1 MSSHQHES
9 STADRLFDFH
19 VINGPDGG
27 MDIALH
33 AEGETVASAHV
44 RNDALA
50 DMQSL
55 LGSTRAEVQ
64 AYVEAALTH
73 RFERDWADVTLT
85 TPVLV
90 AGRWV
95 SRYVRRGVEPLQVG
109 LMWYDVSSRVI
120 GPDYVPA
127 VARSRMRHVVR
138 QVLDRKRRGMLGVV
152 VDILHAAS
160 E

>member
-1 MSSHQHES
+1 MSPHQHEAS
-9 STADRLFDFH
+9 AADRLFDFR
-19 VINGPDGG
+19 VINGPDGA
-27 MDIALH
+27 MDVELH
-33 AEGETVASAHV
+33 AEGETVATARV
-44 RNDALA
+44 RNEALA

-64 AYVEAALTH
+64 AHVEAALTH
-73 RFERDWADVTLT
+73 RFEQDWADVALT

-90 AGRWV
+90 AGRLV
-95 SRYVRRGVEPLQVG
+95 SRYVHRGVAPLQVG
-109 LMWYDVSSRVI
+109 LIWYDVSSREL
-120 GPDYVPA
+120 GPAYVPA
-127 VARSRMRHVVR
+127 VARSRMRHVVQ

>member
-1 MSSHQHES
+1 MSSHQHETS
-9 STADRLFDFH
+9 IADRLFDFH

-27 MDIALH
+27 IDISLH
-33 AEGETVASAHV
+33 AEGEPIASAHV
-44 RNDALA
+44 RSDALA

-55 LGSTRAEVQ
+55 LGSTRADVQ
-64 AYVEAALTH
+64 ACVEAALTH
-73 RFERDWADVTLT
+73 QFERARADVTLT
-85 TPVLV
+85 PPVLV

-95 SRYVRRGVEPLQVG
+95 SRYEHRGVKPLQVG
-109 LMWYDVSSRVI
+109 LMWYDVSSGAI

-127 VARSRMRHVVR
+127 VVRSLMRHVVR

-152 VDILHAAS
+152 VDILNAAS

>member
-1 MSSHQHES
+1 MSSNQHET

-27 MDIALH
+27 MEISLQ
-33 AEGETVASAHV
+33 AEGETVATARV
-44 RNDALA
+44 RSDAFG

-64 AYVEAALTH
+64 GYVEAALTH
-73 RFERDWADVTLT
+73 QFEREWADVTLT
-85 TPVLV
+85 PPVLV

-95 SRYVRRGVEPLQVG
+95 SRYEHRGVEPLQVG
-109 LMWYDVSSRVI
+109 LLWYDVASRAI

>member
-1 MSSHQHES
+1 MSSHQHET
-9 STADRLFDFH
+9 STADRLFDFR

-27 MDIALH
+27 MDISLH
-33 AEGETVASAHV
+33 AEGEAVASAHV

-55 LGSTRAEVQ
+55 LGSARAEVQ
-64 AYVEAALTH
+64 ADVEAALTH
-73 RFERDWADVTLT
+73 RFEREWADVTLT

-95 SRYVRRGVEPLQVG
+95 SRYVHCGVEPLQVG
-109 LMWYDVSSRVI
+109 LIWYDASSRVI
-120 GPDYVPA
+120 GPDYVPV

-152 VDILHAAS
+152 VEILHAAS